1 MRCIEKMPYITELT
15 EDCRGIVHV
24 GTGLVT
30 GEDLIEATR
39 MASQLVQNTENFQFE
54 FIDLSE
60 VSEVHITEQQLE
72 EIAKEERIAAA
83 YRPRAIVAIVAPVDT
98 VFAIAQQWQQ
108 KVEDL
113 DWRTLIAR
121 SRPEAL
127 RWLRDQLALAQVKL

>member
-1 MRCIEKMPYITELT
+1 M
-15 EDCRGIVHV
+15 
-24 GTGLVT
+24 T

-60 VSEVHITEQQLE
+60 ASEVQITEQQLE